1 MLSRSW
7 QRSTGSVAVEAGP
20 EGFGHRLRPVERRD
34 AADIFKLRTDPEL
47 GRFLNPTPGGVEDQ
61 ERWIEAQRARTGDHY
76 FVIET
81 LGGRWEGVVGLYGIK
96 DARGEWGRWILRRG
110 SLAASASVLLL
121 LRFGF
126 DELGLRR
133 IYCRT
138 LVENVVVVSFHDS
151 CAYTNRS
158 LHIDTGG
165 RVFVEHSLVLPD
177 WPAFR
182 DALAPTAERVA
193 RRGAR
198 S

>member
-1 MLSRSW
+1 M
-7 QRSTGSVAVEAGP
+7 AVEVGP
-20 EGFGHRLRPVERRD
+20 EGFGHRLRPVERQD
-34 AADIFKLRTDPEL
+34 AADIFELRTDPVL
-47 GRFLNPTPGGVEDQ
+47 GRFLNPTAGGVEDQ
-61 ERWIEAQRARTGDHY
+61 GRWIEAQRARAGDYY

-81 LGGRWEGVVGLYGIK
+81 LGGRWEGIIGLYDIADTSG
-96 DARGEWGRWILRRG
+96 DWGRWILRRG
-110 SLAASASVLLL
+110 SLAAPASVLLL

-133 IYCRT
+133 ICCCT
-138 LVENVVVVSFHDS
+138 EAENVVALSFHDS

-158 LHIDTGG
+158 EHIDTGG
-165 RVFVEHSLVLPD
+165 QVSFKYSLVLAD

-182 DALAPTAERVA
+182 DALAPMAERIA

>member
-1 MLSRSW
+1 MLSRSL
-7 QRSTGSVAVEAGP
+7 QRSIGYVAVKAGP
-20 EGFGHRLRPVERRD
+20 EEFGHRLRPVERRD
-34 AADIFKLRTDPEL
+34 ATRILELRTDPEL
-47 GRFLNPTPGGVEDQ
+47 GRFLNPTAGWVEDQ
-61 ERWIEAQRARTGDHY
+61 ERWVEAQQARAGDHY

-81 LGGRWEGVVGLYGIK
+81 LGGRWEGVIGLYGIQ
-96 DARGEWGRWILRRG
+96 DANGEWGRWILRRG

-133 IYCRT
+133 IYCCT
-138 LVENVVVVSFHDS
+138 LAENLVVVSFHDS
-151 CAYTNRS
+151 CRYTSRS
-158 LHIDTGG
+158 DRIDTGG
-165 RVFVEHSLVLPD
+165 RACVEHSLVRSD

>member
-1 MLSRSW
+1 MSSRSL
-7 QRSTGSVAVEAGP
+7 QRSTGYVAVKAGP

-34 AADIFKLRTDPEL
+34 AAGILDLRTDPEL
-47 GRFLNPTPGGVEDQ
+47 GRFLNPTAGGVEDQ
-61 ERWIEAQRARTGDHY
+61 QRWIEAQQARVGDHY

-81 LGGRWEGVVGLYGIK
+81 LGGRWEGVIGLYGIH
-96 DARGEWGRWILRRG
+96 DASGEWGRWILRRG

-121 LRFGF
+121 LAFGF

-138 LVENVVVVSFHDS
+138 LAENLVVVSFHDS
-151 CAYTNRS
+151 CPYTSRS
-158 LHIDTGG
+158 EHIDTGG
-165 RVFVEHSLVLPD
+165 RAYVEHSLVRPD

>member
-1 MLSRSW
+1 M
-7 QRSTGSVAVEAGP
+7 AVEAGP

-34 AADIFKLRTDPEL
+34 AADILELRTDPEL
-47 GRFLNPTPGGVEDQ
+47 GRFLNPTAGGVEDQ
-61 ERWIEAQRARTGDHY
+61 ERWIEAQRARSGDYY

-81 LGGRWEGVVGLYGIK
+81 LGGRWEGVVGLYGIE
-96 DARGEWGRWILRRG
+96 DASGEWGRWILRRG

-126 DELGLRR
+126 DELGLER

-138 LVENVVVVSFHDS
+138 LAQNVVVVSFHDS
-151 CAYTNRS
+151 CGYTNRS
-158 LHIDTGG
+158 EYIDTGG

-177 WPAFR
+177 WSAFC
-182 DALAPTAERVA
+182 DALAPTADRVA